1 MLGKIFDRLNTAITI
16 VGAVYAVSKF
26 MYDTF
31 KKYEKKYGKKG
42 NGRTNEGNI
51 PEGRESI

>member
-16 VGAVYAVSKF
+16 VGVVYAVSKF

-31 KKYEKKYGKKG
+31 KKYEKKH
-42 NGRTNEGNI
+42 GRKND
-51 PEGRESI
+51 EGRIQEDIR

>member
-16 VGAVYAVSKF
+16 VGVVYAVSKF